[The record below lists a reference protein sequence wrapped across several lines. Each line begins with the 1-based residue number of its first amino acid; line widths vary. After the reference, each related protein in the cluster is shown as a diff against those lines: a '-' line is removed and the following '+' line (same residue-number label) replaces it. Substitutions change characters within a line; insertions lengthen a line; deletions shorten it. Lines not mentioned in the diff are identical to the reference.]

1 MSVLGGRT
9 NRLDPR
15 LAFNQICALQF
26 MTPARGCFF
35 QVAAFVPDRWG
46 MNFDNVAK
54 SPTFD
59 IVVALVTATI
69 KDFNYN
75 NRGP

>member
-1 MSVLGGRT
+1 MVQSTMTGWVPLT
-9 NRLDPR
+9 VDPD
-15 LAFNQICALQF
+15 AGTGAIVEYTDIN
-26 MTPARGCFF
+26 PG
-35 QVAAFVPDRWG
+35 AAFVPDRWG

-69 KDFNYN
+69 KYFYCN
-75 NRGP
+75 N